1 MRSKW
6 GLYWRGMAMGAVE
19 TIPGVSSGT
28 LALIVGIYSELI
40 STLANIH
47 PRLLRVW
54 REAGTAAMWR
64 ELNGNFLVLLLLG
77 MVTSI
82 IPSVLVITWFM
93 AHAPVVLWAFFSGL
107 IVMGTYAVW
116 RTLPHHGAAV
126 WVAAFL
132 ACGFSVWLSLQTGFG
147 ALAVHPVVF
156 FFAGALAISALLLP
170 GISGSFILLL
180 LGMYEPVLTAVRE
193 LHVAHLAAFI
203 VGCAVGALAF
213 VQLLKWLLA
222 HYYAV
227 VMAAAAGIMAGSL
240 VKLWPWR
247 ITLESGAQQWL
258 TPEQYSQFVQG
269 PAQLGAAIVALLLGA
284 VVVFFLGDTPQESE
298 IG

>member
-6 GLYWRGMAMGAVE
+6 GLYWRGMAMGTVE

-28 LALIVGIYSELI
+28 LALITGIYAELI

-47 PRLLRVW
+47 PRLFSVW
-54 REAGTAAMWR
+54 RQQGTAALWR
-64 ELNGNFLVLLLLG
+64 ELNGTFLLLLLLG

-82 IPSVLVITWFM
+82 VPSVFAIKWLM
-93 AHAPVVLWAFFSGL
+93 ANAPVLLWAFFSGL
-107 IVMGTYAVW
+107 IIMGTVVVW
-116 RTLPHHGAAV
+116 RSLPRHGAGTL
-126 WVAAFL
+126 VAALL
-132 ACGFSVWLSLQTGFG
+132 AAAFSVWLSLQTGFG

-180 LGMYEPVLTAVRE
+180 LGMYEPVLTAVSE
-193 LHVAHLAAFI
+193 LQATNLAAFML
-203 VGCAVGALAF
+203 GCAVGALAF

-247 ITLESGAQQWL
+247 LEEPQQWL
-258 TPEQYSQFVQG
+258 LPEQYSQATQE
-269 PAQLGAAIVALLLGA
+269 PAQFGLAIMAAVLGM
-284 VVVFFLGDTPQESE
+284 VVVFFLGDKQHASE
-298 IG
+298 NE

>member
-1 MRSKW
+1 MQSKW

-28 LALIVGIYSELI
+28 LALITGIYAELI

-47 PRLLRVW
+47 PRLIRLW
-54 REAGTAAMWR
+54 RQEGTAAMWR

-82 IPSVLVITWFM
+82 VPAVHVIQWFM
-93 AHAPVVLWAFFSGL
+93 SHAPVVLWAFFSGL
-107 IVMGTYAVW
+107 ILMGTFQVW
-116 RTLPHHGAAV
+116 RTLPHQGVAV
-126 WVAAFL
+126 WLAVLAAM
-132 ACGFSVWLSLQTGFG
+132 AFSLWLSMQTGFG
-147 ALAVHPVVF
+147 ALAMHPMLF

-180 LGMYEPVLTAVRE
+180 LGMYEPVLAAVSE
-193 LHVAHLAAFI
+193 LQWVNLLAFLM
-203 VGCAVGALAF
+203 GCALGALAF

-247 ITLESGAQQWL
+247 IETVAGEQQWL
-258 TPEQYSQFVQG
+258 WPEQYSLATQE
-269 PAQLGAAIVALLLGA
+269 PASVGAAIAASLLGM
-284 VVVFFLGDTPQESE
+284 VVVFFLGDKTTSESA
-298 IG
+298 